1 MMFCKLCGMAL
12 VASASA
18 LLPHSSTVRAVRA
31 GPTAVMMSASSEA
44 TQQLRARV
52 RGLLDEVPQKLAG
65 GASMPPSAA
74 RLEDAYAADSHD
86 DMYVNFLEFF
96 MDLKIEYDVSE
107 EDETDVL
114 KLAHAIAGI
123 DRDTIR
129 YKQELDT
136 LTENFKLETEALE
149 HVQDRVTSVAS
160 ELNAVMS
167 GEQTETL
174 TEARELGTR
183 SAWSKN
189 SRMWPLWPRL
199 RRTHPRP
206 KGKCCSVT
214 SQMVPSC
221 PAA

>member
-1 MMFCKLCGMAL
+1 MLHCPLKLL
-12 VASASA
+12 R
-18 LLPHSSTVRAVRA
+18 PKQPKTRTVWR
-31 GPTAVMMSASSEA
+31 E
-44 TQQLRARV
+44 L
-52 RGLLDEVPQKLAG
+52 G
-65 GASMPPSAA
+65 GRRQYWRTA
-74 RLEDAYAADSHD
+74 RLESLSGAAPAAMDALD
-86 DMYVNFLEFF
+86 DDVN
-96 MDLKIEYDVSE
+96 E

-206 KGKCCSVT
+206 KGKCCSAAGR
-214 SQMVPSC
+214 MVPSC

>member
-1 MMFCKLCGMAL
+1 MDAL
-12 VASASA
+12 
-18 LLPHSSTVRAVRA
+18 
-31 GPTAVMMSASSEA
+31 
-44 TQQLRARV
+44 
-52 RGLLDEVPQKLAG
+52 
-65 GASMPPSAA
+65 
-74 RLEDAYAADSHD
+74 D
-86 DMYVNFLEFF
+86 DDVN
-96 MDLKIEYDVSE
+96 E

-167 GEQTETL
+167 VEQTKTL

-183 SAWSKN
+183 SAWSKKLQN
-189 SRMWPLWPRL
+189 VAALATPPAHPPTAEGQVLLCCEPNGPFVPCGLSRSR
-199 RRTHPRP
+199 
-206 KGKCCSVT
+206 
-214 SQMVPSC
+214 
-221 PAA
+221 PAAH